1 MKPFQLFETILEYPS
16 DQNIALVEGVT
27 NEHIYDIRAGY
38 IHISGTENYFEISFN
53 LTFKIILKWFY
64 WRIRWEFFN
73 LFKRK
78 TV

>member
-1 MKPFQLFETILEYPS
+1 MKPSQLIEKIQEYPS
-16 DQNIALVEGVT
+16 DLNIALVEGNT

-64 WRIRWEFFN
+64 YRIRWELFS
-73 LFKRK
+73 LFKR
-78 TV
+78 